1 MNVIQSFNFNTTSPV
16 RAFEKGGLTWFVA
29 ADVCKAL
36 EIQNPTQAL
45 EKLDDDERSM
55 FNIGRSEIH
64 GGGGNVNIINESGLY
79 ILILRSRKAM
89 EQGSTAWKFRKWVT
103 SEVLPTIRKT
113 GGYQIGQK
121 TTADDRT
128 GLRQA
133 VAALVGRKGID
144 YSSAYSMIH
153 QRFNVEA
160 IEDIPAEKLPEAV
173 AYAHA
178 LTLHTGLTGE
188 VLDALPKAEPKLP
201 IDGNSLADIAAMVYY
216 GTWMIE
222 LGKDISAPLKQ
233 LGNRQAVTMWTVW
246 HETRSRL
253 KRAVAALEVL
263 RGYADKDTSDRIAV
277 CLERHLQQGC
287 GKVNRKCRLK
297 IQTAFALFNSV
308 RQRLMPRLTVIIQ
321 MDDL

>member
-1 MNVIQSFNFNTTSPV
+1 MNNSVLSFNFNQNQIQVINKDGEAWFIASEIAAMFGY
-16 RAFEKGGLTWFVA
+16 RDSHNLTR
-29 ADVCKAL
+29 
-36 EIQNPTQAL
+36 I
-45 EKLDDDERSM
+45 LDDDEADTHNMS
-55 FNIGRSEIH
+55 IRSENGIKQSRT
-64 GGGGNVNIINESGLY
+64 VTIINESGFY
-79 ILILRSRKAM
+79 HAAFKSRKPEA
-89 EQGSTAWKFRKWVT
+89 KPFRKWVT

-173 AYAHA
+173 AYVHA

-188 VLDALPKAEPKLP
+188 VLDAPPKAEPKLP
-201 IDGNSLADIAAMVYY
+201 IDDNSLADITAMVYY
-216 GTWMIE
+216 GAWMIE
-222 LGKDISAPLKQ
+222 LGKEISAPLKQ
-233 LGNRQAVTMWTVW
+233 LGNIQAVTMWTVW

-263 RGYADKDTSDRIAV
+263 RGYADKDTSDRMAL
-277 CLERHLQQGC
+277 CLKGIYS
-287 GKVNRKCRLK
+287 KA
-297 IQTAFALFNSV
+297 TV
-308 RQRLMPRLTVIIQ
+308 R
-321 MDDL
+321 

>member
-1 MNVIQSFNFNTTSPV
+1 MNNSVQSFNFNQNQIQVINKNGEAWFIASEVAAMLGYRDSYNMT
-16 RAFEKGGLTWFVA
+16 RILDNDEKGTHNVSTL
-29 ADVCKAL
+29 
-36 EIQNPTQAL
+36 
-45 EKLDDDERSM
+45 
-55 FNIGRSEIH
+55 
-64 GGGGNVNIINESGLY
+64 GGNQDVSVINESGFY
-79 ILILRSRKAM
+79 HAAFKSRKP
-89 EQGSTAWKFRKWVT
+89 EVKPFRKWVT

-133 VAALVGRKGID
+133 VAALVGRKGIN

-173 AYAHA
+173 AYVHA

-188 VLDALPKAEPKLP
+188 VLDAPPKAEPKLP
-201 IDGNSLADIAAMVYY
+201 IDDNSLADIAAMVYY
-216 GTWMIE
+216 GAWMIE

-233 LGNRQAVTMWTVW
+233 LGNIQAVTMWTVW

-253 KRAVAALEVL
+253 KRAAAALEVL
-263 RGYADKDTSDRIAV
+263 RGYADKDTSDRMAL
-277 CLERHLQQGC
+277 CLKGIYS
-287 GKVNRKCRLK
+287 KA
-297 IQTAFALFNSV
+297 TV
-308 RQRLMPRLTVIIQ
+308 R
-321 MDDL
+321 

>member
-144 YSSAYSMIH
+144 YSTAYSMIH

-188 VLDALPKAEPKLP
+188 VLDALPKAEPKLS

-253 KRAVAALEVL
+253 KRTVAALEVL
-263 RGYADKDTSDRIAV
+263 REYADKDTSDRIAV
-277 CLERHLQQGC
+277 CLEGIYS
-287 GKVNRKCRLK
+287 KA
-297 IQTAFALFNSV
+297 TV
-308 RQRLMPRLTVIIQ
+308 R
-321 MDDL
+321 

>member
-144 YSSAYSMIH
+144 YSTAYSMIH
-153 QRFNVEA
+153 QRFNVGA

-188 VLDALPKAEPKLP
+188 VLDALPKAEPKLS

-253 KRAVAALEVL
+253 KRTVAALEVL
-263 RGYADKDTSDRIAV
+263 REYADKDTSDRIAV
-277 CLERHLQQGC
+277 CLEGIYS
-287 GKVNRKCRLK
+287 KA
-297 IQTAFALFNSV
+297 TV
-308 RQRLMPRLTVIIQ
+308 R
-321 MDDL
+321 